1 MLLEQTM
8 EQLRELKLY
17 GVIAAL
23 EQQINTIESHQ
34 LSFEERFSLLID
46 REIMDRGNRRISDLL
61 RKARLRHMACIEDI
75 DYQHP
80 RGLEK
85 NKMAVLI
92 SCDFIRHHQNL
103 LITGPTGCGK
113 SWLACAIG
121 QQACRQRLSV
131 RYIRMAKLLE
141 ELRIA
146 HADGTY
152 FKLLNHLSKYDLLI
166 LDDFGLDPLNRQ
178 DQLDLL
184 ELIEDRYQLK
194 STLITSQIAIK
205 HWYEYIGEPTVAD
218 AIMDR
223 LINQSHQL
231 ELKLTGGSMRTNKK
245 IDKKVD

>member
-8 EQLRELKLY
+8 ERLRELKLY

-34 LSFEERFSLLID
+34 LSFEERLSLLID
-46 REIMDRGNRRISDLL
+46 REIMDRGNRRITDLL
-61 RKARLRHMACIEDI
+61 RRARLRHLACIEDI

-85 NKMAVLI
+85 SKMAALI

-121 QQACRQRLSV
+121 QQACRQRMTV

-141 ELRIA
+141 ELRIS

-152 FKLLNHLSKYDLLI
+152 IKWLNHLAKFELLI

-194 STLITSQIAIK
+194 STLITSQLPIK
-205 HWYEYIGEPTVAD
+205 HWHDYIGEPTIAD

-223 LINQSHQL
+223 LISQSHQL
-231 ELKLTGGSMRTNKK
+231 ELKLTGDSMRK
-245 IDKKVD
+245 DKKTN

>member
-8 EQLRELKLY
+8 DQLRELKLY

-46 REIMDRGNRRISDLL
+46 REIMDRGNRRITDLL
-61 RKARLRHMACIEDI
+61 RRARLRQLACIEDI

-80 RGLEK
+80 RGLVK
-85 NKMAVLI
+85 SKMAVLI

-146 HADGTY
+146 HADGSY
-152 FKLLNHLSKYDLLI
+152 IKLLNHLAKFELLI
-166 LDDFGLDPLNRQ
+166 LDDFGLDPLSRQ

-194 STLITSQIAIK
+194 STLITSQLAIK
-205 HWYEYIGEPTVAD
+205 HWHEYIGEPTIAD
-218 AIMDR
+218 AVMDR

-231 ELKLTGGSMRTNKK
+231 ELKLSGDSMRKDKK
-245 IDKKVD
+245 IN

>member
-46 REIMDRGNRRISDLL
+46 REIMDRGNRRITDLL
-61 RKARLRHMACIEDI
+61 RRARLRHLASIEDI

-85 NKMAVLI
+85 SKMAALI

-121 QQACRQRLSV
+121 QQACRQRLTV

-141 ELRIA
+141 ELRIS

-152 FKLLNHLSKYDLLI
+152 IKLLNHLAKFELLI

-194 STLITSQIAIK
+194 SPSLPASFLLSIGMTTLGNQ
-205 HWYEYIGEPTVAD
+205 
-218 AIMDR
+218 R
-223 LINQSHQL
+223 LL
-231 ELKLTGGSMRTNKK
+231 MPLWTGSLANH
-245 IDKKVD
+245 ISLS

>member
-34 LSFEERFSLLID
+34 LSFDERFSLLID
-46 REIMDRGNRRISDLL
+46 REIMDRGNRRITDLL
-61 RKARLRHMACIEDI
+61 RKARLRHLACIEDI

-85 NKMAVLI
+85 SKMAVLA

-131 RYIRMAKLLE
+131 RSLE
-141 ELRIA
+141 SPHFISA
-146 HADGTY
+146 
-152 FKLLNHLSKYDLLI
+152 SKE
-166 LDDFGLDPLNRQ
+166 PQ
-178 DQLDLL
+178 
-184 ELIEDRYQLK
+184 K
-194 STLITSQIAIK
+194 S
-205 HWYEYIGEPTVAD
+205 
-218 AIMDR
+218 R
-223 LINQSHQL
+223 
-231 ELKLTGGSMRTNKK
+231 
-245 IDKKVD
+245 

>member
-46 REIMDRGNRRISDLL
+46 REIMDRGNRRITDLL
-61 RKARLRHMACIEDI
+61 RRARLRHLACIEDI

-85 NKMAVLI
+85 SKMAVLI

-121 QQACRQRLSV
+121 QQACRQRLTV

-141 ELRIA
+141 ELRIS

-152 FKLLNHLSKYDLLI
+152 IKLLNHLAKFELLI

-194 STLITSQIAIK
+194 STLITSQLPIK
-205 HWYEYIGEPTVAD
+205 HWHDYIGEPTIAD
-218 AIMDR
+218 AVMDR
-223 LINQSHQL
+223 LISQSHQL
-231 ELKLTGGSMRTNKK
+231 ELKLTGDSMRK
-245 IDKKVD
+245 DKKTYRT

>member
-46 REIMDRGNRRISDLL
+46 REIIDRGNRRISDLL

-85 NKMAVLI
+85 SKMAALI

-103 LITGPTGCGK
+103 LITGPTGCG
-113 SWLACAIG
+113 S
-121 QQACRQRLSV
+121 
-131 RYIRMAKLLE
+131 
-141 ELRIA
+141 
-146 HADGTY
+146 
-152 FKLLNHLSKYDLLI
+152 
-166 LDDFGLDPLNRQ
+166 
-178 DQLDLL
+178 
-184 ELIEDRYQLK
+184 
-194 STLITSQIAIK
+194 ITPKI
-205 HWYEYIGEPTVAD
+205 PPFV
-218 AIMDR
+218 
-223 LINQSHQL
+223 
-231 ELKLTGGSMRTNKK
+231 KK
-245 IDKKVD
+245 M

>member
-1 MLLEQTM
+1 MLLEQTI

-17 GVIAAL
+17 GVITAL
-23 EQQINTIESHQ
+23 EQQINTIESHK

-46 REIMDRGNRRISDLL
+46 REIMDRGNRRITDLL
-61 RKARLRHMACIEDI
+61 RRARLRHLACIEDI

-85 NKMAVLI
+85 SKMAVLT

-141 ELRIA
+141 ELRIS

-152 FKLLNHLSKYDLLI
+152 IKLLNHLAKFELLI

-194 STLITSQIAIK
+194 STLITSQLPIK
-205 HWYEYIGEPTVAD
+205 HWHEYIGEPTVAD
-218 AIMDR
+218 AVMDR
-223 LINQSHQL
+223 LISQSHQL
-231 ELKLTGGSMRTNKK
+231 ELKLTGDSMRKDKK
-245 IDKKVD
+245 ISRT

>member
-1 MLLEQTM
+1 MLLEQTI

-46 REIMDRGNRRISDLL
+46 REIMDRGNRRITDLL
-61 RKARLRHMACIEDI
+61 RRARLRHLACIEDI

-80 RGLEK
+80 RGLDK
-85 NKMAVLI
+85 SKMAVLI

-121 QQACRQRLSV
+121 QQACRQRLTV

-141 ELRIA
+141 ELRIS

-152 FKLLNHLSKYDLLI
+152 IKLLNHLSKFELLI

-194 STLITSQIAIK
+194 STLITSQLPIK
-205 HWYEYIGEPTVAD
+205 HWHEYIGEPTIAD
-218 AIMDR
+218 AVMDR
-223 LINQSHQL
+223 VISQSHQL
-231 ELKLTGGSMRTNKK
+231 ELKLTGDSMRK
-245 IDKKVD
+245 DKKSNRT

>member
-1 MLLEQTM
+1 MLLEQTI

-23 EQQINTIESHQ
+23 EQQSTTIESHQ

-46 REIMDRGNRRISDLL
+46 REVIDRSNRRVTDLL

-92 SCDFIRHHQNL
+92 SCDFIRHHHNL

-141 ELRIA
+141 ELRIS
-146 HADGTY
+146 HADGSY
-152 FKLLNHLSKYDLLI
+152 IKLLNHLSKFDLLI
-166 LDDFGLDPLNRQ
+166 LDDFGLDPLARQ

-184 ELIEDRYQLK
+184 ELIEDRHQLK
-194 STLITSQIAIK
+194 STLITSQLSIK
-205 HWYEYIGEPTVAD
+205 HWHDYIGEPTIAD
-218 AIMDR
+218 AIIDR

-231 ELKLTGGSMRTNKK
+231 ELKLLGDSMRK
-245 IDKKVD
+245 DKKN

>member
-17 GVIAAL
+17 GVLAAL

-46 REIMDRGNRRISDLL
+46 REIMDRGNRRITDLL
-61 RKARLRHMACIEDI
+61 RKARLRHLSCVEDI

-85 NKMAVLI
+85 SKMAVLI

-103 LITGPTGCGK
+103 LITVPTGCGK

-141 ELRIA
+141 ELRIS

-152 FKLLNHLSKYDLLI
+152 IKLLNHFAKFELLI
-166 LDDFGLDPLNRQ
+166 LDDFGLDPLGRQ

-205 HWYEYIGEPTVAD
+205 HWHDYIGEPTIAD
-218 AIMDR
+218 AVMDR

-231 ELKLTGGSMRTNKK
+231 ELKLTGDSMRKDKK
-245 IDKKVD
+245 IN

>member
-46 REIMDRGNRRISDLL
+46 REIMDRGNRRITDLL
-61 RKARLRHMACIEDI
+61 RRARLRHLACVEDI

-85 NKMAVLI
+85 SKMAVLT

-141 ELRIA
+141 ELRIS
-146 HADGTY
+146 HSDGTY
-152 FKLLNHLSKYDLLI
+152 IKLLNHLAKFELLI
-166 LDDFGLDPLNRQ
+166 LDDFGLDSLNRQ

-194 STLITSQIAIK
+194 STLMTSQLPIK
-205 HWYEYIGEPTVAD
+205 HWHEYIGEPTVAD
-218 AIMDR
+218 AVMDR
-223 LINQSHQL
+223 LISQSHQL
-231 ELKLTGGSMRTNKK
+231 ELKLTGDSMRK
-245 IDKKVD
+245 DKKTN

>member
-8 EQLRELKLY
+8 EQLRELRLY

-23 EQQINTIESHQ
+23 EQQTNTIESHQ

-46 REIMDRGNRRISDLL
+46 REVMDRGNRRITDLL

-75 DYQHP
+75 ESQHP

-85 NKMAVLI
+85 NKMAALI
-92 SCDFIRHHQNL
+92 SGDFIRHHQNL
-103 LITGPTGCGK
+103 LITGPTGSGK
-113 SWLACAIG
+113 SWLACALG

-141 ELRIA
+141 ELRIS
-146 HADGTY
+146 HADGSY
-152 FKLLNHLSKYDLLI
+152 IKLLNYFAKFDLLI
-166 LDDFGLDPLNRQ
+166 IDDFGLDPLGRQ

-184 ELIEDRYQLK
+184 ELIEDRYQIK
-194 STLITSQIAIK
+194 ATLITSQLAIK
-205 HWYEYIGEPTVAD
+205 HWHEYIGEPTVAD

-231 ELKLTGGSMRTNKK
+231 QLKLSGDSMRK
-245 IDKKVD
+245 DKKTN

>member
-17 GVIAAL
+17 GVLVAL
-23 EQQINTIESHQ
+23 EQQSNTIESHQ

-46 REIMDRGNRRISDLL
+46 REIMDRGNRRITDLL
-61 RKARLRHMACIEDI
+61 RKARLRHLACIEDI

-80 RGLEK
+80 RGLDK
-85 NKMAVLI
+85 SKMAVLI

-141 ELRIA
+141 ELRIS
-146 HADGTY
+146 HADGTHI
-152 FKLLNHLSKYDLLI
+152 KLLNHFAKFELLI
-166 LDDFGLDPLNRQ
+166 LDDFGLDPLKRQ

-194 STLITSQIAIK
+194 STLITSQLSIR
-205 HWYEYIGEPTVAD
+205 HWHDYIGEPTIAD

-223 LINQSHQL
+223 LINQSHKL
-231 ELKLTGGSMRTNKK
+231 ELKLTGDSMRKDKK
-245 IDKKVD
+245 ID

>member
-17 GVIAAL
+17 GVMAAL

-46 REIMDRGNRRISDLL
+46 REIMDRGNRRITDLL
-61 RKARLRHMACIEDI
+61 RRARLRHLACVEDI

-85 NKMAVLI
+85 SKMAVLT

-141 ELRIA
+141 ELRIS

-152 FKLLNHLSKYDLLI
+152 IKLLNHLAKFELLI

-194 STLITSQIAIK
+194 STLITSQLPIK
-205 HWYEYIGEPTVAD
+205 HWHEYIGEPTVAD

-223 LINQSHQL
+223 LISQSHQL
-231 ELKLTGGSMRTNKK
+231 ELKLTGDSMRK
-245 IDKKVD
+245 DKKTNRT

>member
-46 REIMDRGNRRISDLL
+46 REIMDRGNRRITDLL
-61 RKARLRHMACIEDI
+61 RRARLRHLACVEDI

-85 NKMAVLI
+85 SKMAVLT

-141 ELRIA
+141 ELRIS

-152 FKLLNHLSKYDLLI
+152 IKLLNHLAKFELLI
-166 LDDFGLDPLNRQ
+166 LDDFGLDPLSRQ

-194 STLITSQIAIK
+194 STLITSQLPIK
-205 HWYEYIGEPTVAD
+205 HWHEYIGEPTVAD
-218 AIMDR
+218 AVMDR
-223 LINQSHQL
+223 LISQSHQL
-231 ELKLTGGSMRTNKK
+231 ELKLTGDSMRK
-245 IDKKVD
+245 DKKTNRM

>member
-34 LSFEERFSLLID
+34 LSFEERFGLLID
-46 REIMDRGNRRISDLL
+46 REIMDRGNRRITDLL
-61 RKARLRHMACIEDI
+61 RRARLRQLACVEDI

-85 NKMAVLI
+85 SKMAVLI

-146 HADGTY
+146 HADGSY
-152 FKLLNHLSKYDLLI
+152 IKLLNHLAKFELLI
-166 LDDFGLDPLNRQ
+166 IDDFGLDPLSRQ

-184 ELIEDRYQLK
+184 EIIEDRYQLK
-194 STLITSQIAIK
+194 STLITSQLSMK
-205 HWYEYIGEPTVAD
+205 HWHDYIGEPTIAD
-218 AIMDR
+218 AVMDR

-231 ELKLTGGSMRTNKK
+231 ELKLSGDSMRKDKK
-245 IDKKVD
+245 IN

>member
-23 EQQINTIESHQ
+23 EQQINTIESHK

-46 REIMDRGNRRISDLL
+46 REIMDRGNRRITDLL
-61 RKARLRHMACIEDI
+61 RRARLRHLACIEDI

-85 NKMAVLI
+85 SKMAVLT

-141 ELRIA
+141 ELRIS

-152 FKLLNHLSKYDLLI
+152 IKLLNHLAKFELLI

-194 STLITSQIAIK
+194 STLITSQLPIK
-205 HWYEYIGEPTVAD
+205 HWHEYIGEPTVAD
-218 AIMDR
+218 AVMDR
-223 LINQSHQL
+223 LISQSHQL
-231 ELKLTGGSMRTNKK
+231 ELKLTGDSMRKDKK
-245 IDKKVD
+245 ISRT

>member
-1 MLLEQTM
+1 MLLEQTI

-46 REIMDRGNRRISDLL
+46 REIMDRGNRRITDLL
-61 RKARLRHMACIEDI
+61 RRARLRHLACIEDI

-80 RGLEK
+80 RGLDK
-85 NKMAVLI
+85 SKMAALI
-92 SCDFIRHHQNL
+92 RCDFIRHHQNL

-121 QQACRQRLSV
+121 QQACRQRMTV

-141 ELRIA
+141 ELRIS

-152 FKLLNHLSKYDLLI
+152 IKLLNHLAKFELLI

-194 STLITSQIAIK
+194 ATLITSQLPIK
-205 HWYEYIGEPTVAD
+205 HWHDYIGEPTIAD
-218 AIMDR
+218 AVIDR
-223 LINQSHQL
+223 LISQSHQL
-231 ELKLTGGSMRTNKK
+231 ELKLTGDSMRK
-245 IDKKVD
+245 DKKTNRT